1 MCLARSEGSF
11 GHAILT
17 FDASGNNA
25 TWEWHRA
32 DDNGFTVS
40 DSAYFVRDI
49 VACPNRGA
57 STGHAPLAAHHLES
71 SAELMSTLH
80 GRAGCFHA
88 SMFRWAEVSNRI

>member
-1 MCLARSEGSF
+1 MRREGSF

-17 FDASGNNA
+17 IDGSGNNA

-40 DSAYFVRDI
+40 DSATFVRDI

-57 STGHAPLAAHHLES
+57 HLYPFLYS
-71 SAELMSTLH
+71 LFQVLIT
-80 GRAGCFHA
+80 
-88 SMFRWAEVSNRI
+88 N